1 MKECVVCWRGRQGR
15 RGVCRPSM
23 PNHGSAA
30 PQQWIGPTRS
40 PSVHCADFCIGNRIA
55 LPRWPYDLGSPNA
68 AKILRL
74 RLWRST
80 RTTPSRPLM
89 IVGFASPPPREP
101 FPPATDMAYSLR
113 GYPSAK
119 FRGTL
124 SNEHRTGSRSSL
136 GHGAV
141 DRRSRACGPTG
152 DRCLQHS
159 WRRDCCGLQD
169 HL

>member
-1 MKECVVCWRGRQGR
+1 LAESARSTR
-15 RGVCRPSM
+15 RLPAVDAKPWVG
-23 PNHGSAA
+23 GTAA
-30 PQQWIGPTRS
+30 MDR
-40 PSVHCADFCIGNRIA
+40 ADAIA
-55 LPRWPYDLGSPNA
+55 LGSLCRFLHRQSGCVATMACDLGSPNS
-68 AKILRL
+68 AKILRV

-136 GHGAV
+136 GHRAV

-159 WRRDCCGLQD
+159 WRRDCRGLQD